1 MMNRKYTAQKIS
13 KAWGFTI
20 LELIIAMAILAIVI
34 MIAIPNYNRI
44 TVNENLK
51 TAASDMVADFYSLR
65 EKAMAGD
72 QQFDLTFN
80 VGNNLYTVNPASGL
94 PNGWKSPA
102 SIASDIYLDPATSLG
117 TVSFYPRGT
126 LSQNGS
132 VVLRNSRNSTATITC
147 YQSGKTNV
155 QFTWN

>member
-1 MMNRKYTAQKIS
+1 MNRKYSAPKNS
-13 KAWGFTI
+13 KARGFTI
-20 LELIIAMAILAIVI
+20 PELIIVLAVVAMLI
-34 MIAIPNYNRI
+34 MIAVPNYNRI
-44 TVNENLK
+44 IVNGNLK
-51 TAASDMVADFYSLR
+51 TAASDMIADFYTLR

-80 VGNNLYTVNPASGL
+80 VDNNLYTVNPASGL

-102 SIASDIYLDPATSLG
+102 SIASDIYLDPATSLE

-132 VVLRNSRNSTATITC
+132 VVLRNSRNSTARITS
-147 YQSGKTNV
+147 YQTGKTDV
-155 QFTWN
+155 QYTWD